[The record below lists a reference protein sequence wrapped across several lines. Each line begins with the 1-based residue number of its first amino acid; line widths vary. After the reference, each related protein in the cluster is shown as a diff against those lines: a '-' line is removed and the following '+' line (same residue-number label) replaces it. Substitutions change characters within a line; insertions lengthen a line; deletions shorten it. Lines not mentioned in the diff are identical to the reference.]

1 MTISQ
6 LEQRIATLEQQVHHL
21 ADKVEGVPS
30 RGVNGWIDE
39 VQGTFENDAAYRKA
53 ARLGRQWR
61 RARARS
67 RKPKS
72 K

>member
-6 LEQRIATLEQQVHHL
+6 LEQRIATLEQQVHQL
-21 ADKVEGVPS
+21 ADKVEGPS

-39 VQGTFENDAAYRKA
+39 VQGTFQNDAAYRKA

-61 RARARS
+61 RTRTRS
-67 RKPKS
+67 PKQKS